1 MVLLK
6 KKISG
11 FAWPLDN
18 PTTIF
23 DRGQFSLQTSGSFD
37 NKRFEGNGFV
47 TIVMQPVAV
56 ETTFSAVVIVEAVKH
71 GIGQVLL
78 RRNAEMA
85 DGTVPRG
92 IGTRGTNGGPQRGRG
107 TNVTTDLDLQAHRG
121 TTDGVM
127 IAYIDRELIIKF
139 KTGWD
144 DDFSNF

>member
-1 MVLLK
+1 M
-6 KKISG
+6 
-11 FAWPLDN
+11 
-18 PTTIF
+18 
-23 DRGQFSLQTSGSFD
+23 
-37 NKRFEGNGFV
+37 
-47 TIVMQPVAV
+47 MQPVAV

>member
-1 MVLLK
+1 
-6 KKISG
+6 
-11 FAWPLDN
+11 
-18 PTTIF
+18 
-23 DRGQFSLQTSGSFD
+23 
-37 NKRFEGNGFV
+37 
-47 TIVMQPVAV
+47 MQPVAV

-139 KTGWD
+139 KTECD